1 MSAIAIFV
9 KTPGISPV
17 KSRLAASIGAARA
30 VQCHLRCAKTVA
42 AIAVAAGVGPVY
54 WAVAESEGLDDPNWS
69 QLPRLL
75 QAGEGLGSRMRSVHD
90 ELCRRHGAGI
100 LIGAD
105 LPQLEVRWLHA
116 ADHHMQAGP
125 AHGVIGPARDG
136 GFWLMGANAPLPPPV
151 WEAPTYGGAEVASD
165 FMLAPGNGLN
175 WIKLGLRSDLDHH
188 GDLQAVIDEL
198 RDLPEPHPLQVD
210 LLQWLPSLHEKP
222 TQASASNP

>member
-30 VQCHLRCAKTVA
+30 VQCHLRCAEAIA
-42 AIAVAAGVGPVY
+42 AIATAAAVGPVY
-54 WAVAESEGLDDPNWS
+54 WAVAEREGLDDPNWS

-90 ELCRRHGAGI
+90 ELCRRHGAAI

-105 LPQLEVRWLHA
+105 LPQLEARWLRA
-116 ADHHMQAGP
+116 ADRHLQAGP

-136 GFWLMGANAPLPPPV
+136 GFWLLGANAGLPPQV
-151 WEAPTYGGAEVASD
+151 WDAPNYGGPEVTSD
-165 FMLAPGNGLN
+165 FLQAAGDRLD
-175 WIKLGLRSDLDHH
+175 WIRLGLRSDLDHH
-188 GDLQAVIDEL
+188 GDLAAVIDEL
-198 RDLPEPHPLQVD
+198 RNLTEPHPLQAG
-210 LLQWLPSLHEKP
+210 LLQWLPSLHEKS
-222 TQASASNP
+222 TQGSVSNP